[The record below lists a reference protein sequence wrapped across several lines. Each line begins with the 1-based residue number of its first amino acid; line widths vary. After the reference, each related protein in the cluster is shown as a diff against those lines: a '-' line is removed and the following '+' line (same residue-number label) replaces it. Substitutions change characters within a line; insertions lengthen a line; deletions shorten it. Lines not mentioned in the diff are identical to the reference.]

1 MPAETWPSA
10 ENAATATSPAAVSA
24 APGAADY
31 DAILAAVMETER
43 GRWFLAE
50 YARRNRHAD
59 TAEVLAALERLAARS
74 GGRPFGSQADVGPRE
89 AGADDDR
96 LRGELADLAAAI
108 ARTKTEIAAILPEPA
123 RGHRTVEAAEPLDA
137 VVRSTERA
145 TTEILAAAKQVQDV
159 AWIMREQGMD
169 QAFCNQLDR
178 YATEI
183 CAACASQDLA
193 GQRTRKIIHLLRYVE
208 ARIQAMH
215 GLWDAAA
222 QSAKE
227 AATEITTEA
236 AAGATPAAVAPTPEQ
251 AVGSG
256 DLVWSDADHVTE
268 PAPPVPLAAPA
279 VEPPPVTEAAE
290 DDAQCAASAVATPPS
305 PSPPTKL
312 LPAELY
318 PATSA
323 NEEKPTTHTIEGP
336 TGSFSILTG
345 RTGELEVAPAP
356 APAAAAP
363 VAVEPEAPVDDLRAL
378 AAQLVAEFG
387 NDADAPSA
395 EPHATAKA
403 APAPTTRPEIAPA
416 AEAPREAAPSVEPKP
431 ATELKPVVEPE
442 PIIAN
447 LRAFAASF
455 AAERVKEPDGPEAAP
470 VVVPEAVPVP
480 AAPPEIAAATKTSPI
495 AAPSPVAAEQSRMHT
510 DEAALPLTAAP
521 QLGDLPQRP
530 APEPQPSPRRK
541 ADIAEN
547 LFADVMALTEEERIA
562 LFT

>member
-10 ENAATATSPAAVSA
+10 ENAATAASPAAVSA

-31 DAILAAVMETER
+31 DAILGAVMETER

-50 YARRNRHAD
+50 YACRNRHAD
-59 TAEVLAALERLAARS
+59 TAEVLAALERLTARACA
-74 GGRPFGSQADVGPRE
+74 RPASAPADTRRE

-96 LRGELADLAAAI
+96 LRGELADMATAI
-108 ARTKTEIAAILPEPA
+108 ARTKAEIASIRLEPED
-123 RGHRTVEAAEPLDA
+123 GERTAEATEPLDA
-137 VVRSTERA
+137 VVQTTERA
-145 TTEILAAAKQVQDV
+145 TFEILAAAKQVQDV
-159 AWIMREQGMD
+159 AWTMREQGME
-169 QAFCNQLDR
+169 QALCDRLDS
-178 YATEI
+178 YAAEI
-183 CAACASQDLA
+183 CAACACQDLT
-193 GQRTRKIIHLLRYVE
+193 GQRTRRIIHLLRYVE

-222 QSAKE
+222 QSAKK

-251 AVGSG
+251 AVASG

-268 PAPPVPLAAPA
+268 PALPVLLAARA

-290 DDAQCAASAVATPPS
+290 DDAQCAASAVAAPLS
-305 PSPPTKL
+305 PSPPTRL

-318 PATSA
+318 PAASA
-323 NEEKPTTHTIEGP
+323 GEEEPTTHTIEGP

-345 RTGELEVAPAP
+345 RTGELEVALAP

-387 NDADAPSA
+387 NDADAPDA
-395 EPHATAKA
+395 EPHAMADA
-403 APAPTTRPEIAPA
+403 APASTTLPEIART
-416 AEAPREAAPSVEPKP
+416 AEGPPETAPSVEPKP
-431 ATELKPVVEPE
+431 VVEPKLMEEPE

-455 AAERVKEPDGPEAAP
+455 AAERVKEPDGPDAAP
-470 VVVPEAVPVP
+470 VVVPVP
-480 AAPPEIAAATKTSPI
+480 AAPPEIAAATKAPPV
-495 AAPSPVAAEQSRMHT
+495 AAPSPAAVERPPIVT
-510 DEAALPLTAAP
+510 DETALPLTAAP
-521 QLGDLPQRP
+521 QLGDLPQRL
-530 APEPQPSPRRK
+530 APGPPPSPRRK
-541 ADIAEN
+541 ADIADD
-547 LFADVMALTEEERIA
+547 LFADVMALTEEERVA

>member
-1 MPAETWPSA
+1 MPAESWPSA
-10 ENAATATSPAAVSA
+10 ENAATATSPAAVGA
-24 APGAADY
+24 TPGAADY

-74 GGRPFGSQADVGPRE
+74 GGRPFGSQADARRE

-123 RGHRTVEAAEPLDA
+123 RGDRTVEASEPLDA

-159 AWIMREQGMD
+159 AWTMREQGME
-169 QAFCNQLDR
+169 QAFCDRLDR

-183 CAACASQDLA
+183 CAACSSQDLT
-193 GQRTRKIIHLLRYVE
+193 GQRTRKIVHVLRYIE

-215 GLWDAAA
+215 GLWHAAV
-222 QSAKE
+222 QSAPQ
-227 AATEITTEA
+227 AATEVTIEVTAQA
-236 AAGATPAAVAPTPEQ
+236 AIEATPAAVAPAPEP
-251 AVGSG
+251 AVESG
-256 DLVWSDADHVTE
+256 DLAQSDADGATE
-268 PAPPVPLAAPA
+268 PAMPVPVAAPA
-279 VEPPPVTEAAE
+279 VTPPPITEVVE
-290 DDAQCAASAVATPPS
+290 DNTQSGRTPSASAD
-305 PSPPTKL
+305 
-312 LPAELY
+312 
-318 PATSA
+318 
-323 NEEKPTTHTIEGP
+323 EEKPTTHTIEGP

-345 RTGELEVAPAP
+345 RTAEPEEAPAP

-363 VAVEPEAPVDDLRAL
+363 AVEPEAAIDDLRAL

-387 NDADAPSA
+387 NDADAPDA
-395 EPHATAKA
+395 EPYARAKA
-403 APAPTTRPEIAPA
+403 APAPTSEIAPA
-416 AEAPREAAPSVEPKP
+416 AEAPRQAAPSLEP
-431 ATELKPVVEPE
+431 EPVVEPE

-455 AAERVKEPDGPEAAP
+455 AAERRQEPDGPEAAP
-470 VVVPEAVPVP
+470 VVVPQTASVPAVP
-480 AAPPEIAAATKTSPI
+480 AEIAAATKTSLI